1 MKKTI
6 LTIAIAITATIAM
19 AQQTSGTIE
28 YEIVMDIEK
37 MMKFFMPER
46 ASDVNAL
53 PSQWKMRKSKAELK
67 FSETATLY
75 SPIEEETS
83 EPQWGPGS
91 QNNNIFYCNNEKNKM
106 CNVIEIMGK
115 KYIIEDSIPKLK
127 WKVTNAMK
135 EVAGHICMSAVYND
149 TIMGREVTAWFA
161 LDMPLPYG
169 PESFYGLPGMVLS
182 IELYN
187 GGQTYTAKKITMSNS
202 QLKVDK
208 PKYKKKSTVYSY
220 ADYQQTVY
228 NFVQQSKKRK
238 GGMPMIF

>member
-19 AQQTSGTIE
+19 AQQTSGSIE

-37 MMKFFMPER
+37 MMKFLMPER
-46 ASDVNAL
+46 ASDVYSL
-53 PSQWKMRKSKAELK
+53 PSQWKMRRSKAELK
-67 FSETATLY
+67 FSEAATLY
-75 SPIEEETS
+75 SPIEEETN
-83 EPQWGPGS
+83 EPQWGS
-91 QNNNIFYCNNEKNKM
+91 DSHNNIFYCNKEKNRM
-106 CNVIEIMGK
+106 CNIIEIMGK
-115 KYIIEDSIPKLK
+115 KYIIEDSIPKIQ

-135 EVAGHICMSAVYND
+135 EIAGHICMSAIYND

-169 PESFYGLPGMVLS
+169 PESYYGLPGMVLG

-202 QLKVDK
+202 QLKIDK
-208 PKYKKKSTVYSY
+208 PKYKKKSTIYSY

-228 NFVQQSKKRK
+228 NFVQQSKKRN
-238 GGMPMIF
+238 GRPMMF